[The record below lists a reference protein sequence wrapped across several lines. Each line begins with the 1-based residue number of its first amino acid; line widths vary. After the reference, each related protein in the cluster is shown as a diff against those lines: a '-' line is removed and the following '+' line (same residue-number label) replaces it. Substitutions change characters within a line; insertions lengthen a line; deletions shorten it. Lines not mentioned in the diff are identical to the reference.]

1 MTELDRI
8 TALSHVAAEF
18 DLGVSLIAYNS
29 KWKMTVF
36 GEQGPIATATM
47 EDVDDL
53 CQAATIWV
61 REVYAA
67 ELARIV

>member
-1 MTELDRI
+1 MEKLDNI

-36 GEQGPIATATM
+36 SERGALATATM
-47 EDVDDL
+47 GNVDDL
-53 CQAATIWV
+53 CQAAIAWL
-61 REVYAA
+61 REVYTA